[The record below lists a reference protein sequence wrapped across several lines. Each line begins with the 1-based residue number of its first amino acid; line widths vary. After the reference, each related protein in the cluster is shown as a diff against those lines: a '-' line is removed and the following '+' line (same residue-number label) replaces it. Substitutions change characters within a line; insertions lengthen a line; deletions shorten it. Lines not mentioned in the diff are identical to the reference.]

1 MNFITQI
8 DAIWEEFSMIAKC
21 KSCKIRLTVENVGDF
36 SKLLFHMKNK
46 HSISHRSSLSVNRSL
61 KKDEQDINVET
72 EDAVWIEEK
81 EENEQD
87 YDFVNLNEDIFDT
100 NQISNMTGEIPDK
113 EKRKRKGGGNKSKE
127 EKEANKELKMRKY
140 NLAIEAFKENKF
152 HTYYSCAKKYGV
164 SSSTL
169 KRLVES
175 GKSYVGRGK
184 MNKVLTE
191 SEQHLLR
198 DHIKQTSGYS
208 YHDLRLRIQELL
220 HTIVRFGLIY
230 KY

>member
-1 MNFITQI
+1 M
-8 DAIWEEFSMIAKC
+8 
-21 KSCKIRLTVENVGDF
+21 ENDGDF

-46 HSISHRSSLSVNRSL
+46 HSISHSPSLSVNHTL
-61 KKDEQDINVET
+61 KKNEQDINVET
-72 EDAVWIEEK
+72 DDAVWIEEK

-87 YDFVNLNEDIFDT
+87 FDFGNLNEDIFDT
-100 NQISNMTGEIPDK
+100 NQISNMTREIPDK
-113 EKRKRKGGGNKSKE
+113 EKRKRSRGGNKSKE
-127 EKEANKELKMRKY
+127 EKEANKELKMRQY
-140 NLAIEAFKENKF
+140 NLAIEAFKDNKF
-152 HTYYSCAKKYGV
+152 HTYYSCAKNYGV

-169 KRLVES
+169 KRLVVS
-175 GKSYVGRGK
+175 GKSYVGKGK

-191 SEQHLLR
+191 REQHLLR

-230 KY
+230 KYCQG